1 MKRFLTLAVAT
12 ALSFALIGCNNA
24 SKTGESEGTTTQ
36 NTNSGGSSDK
46 ITIGFLVKSA
56 AEPWFQAEWQFA
68 DEASAKYG
76 FELIKKEVKD
86 GTAVMKELDNLGAQK
101 AQGVIICTPDQSL
114 GDAIVKKTNEYGM
127 KLYTVDDQLFGAD
140 KKPLTDVHHLGIQ
153 AKDIGKMVGQGLVD
167 EMKKRGWDMKQVGA
181 LALTF
186 EEVETTK
193 LRTEGAIEVLT
204 ANGFPTEN
212 IFKSPWKKPNTINDA
227 MTAAR
232 PIFTQHPEKK
242 FWVIFSSNDDGVL
255 GGVRAS
261 EERQIPASN
270 VIGIGINGTTAV
282 DDFKKSQPTG
292 MFASVLLSPRRHGF
306 VTAEAMYK
314 WIKDGAEPQKETW
327 TSGILITRDNY
338 VAEMTKEGLIK

>member
-1 MKRFLTLAVAT
+1 MKRFLPFAALAALSLAV
-12 ALSFALIGCNNA
+12 IGGCDKAPEGASNA
-24 SKTGESEGTTTQ
+24 
-36 NTNSGGSSDK
+36 GGSTASNSDK
-46 ITIGFLVKSA
+46 IKIGFLVKSA

-68 DEASAKYG
+68 DEASTKYG

-86 GTAVMKELDNLGAQK
+86 ETAVMKQLDILGAQK
-101 AQGVIICTPDQSL
+101 AQGVIICTPNQSL
-114 GDAIVKKTNEYGM
+114 GDAIVKKANEYGM
-127 KLYTVDDQLFGAD
+127 KLYTVDDRLFGAD
-140 KKPLTDVHHLGIQ
+140 GQPLTDVHYLGIQ

-167 EMKKRGWDMKQVGA
+167 EMKKRGWDMKSVGA

-204 ANGFPTEN
+204 ENGFPAAN
-212 IFKSPWKKPNTINDA
+212 IYKSPFKRPNTINDA
-227 MTAAR
+227 ITAAR

-261 EERQIPASN
+261 EERQIPATN
-270 VIGIGINGTTAV
+270 VIGIGINGTTAI

-292 MFASVLLSPRRHGF
+292 MFGSVLLSPRRHGF
-306 VTAEAMYK
+306 TTAEAMYK
-314 WIKDGAEPQKETW
+314 WIKDGVEPQKETW